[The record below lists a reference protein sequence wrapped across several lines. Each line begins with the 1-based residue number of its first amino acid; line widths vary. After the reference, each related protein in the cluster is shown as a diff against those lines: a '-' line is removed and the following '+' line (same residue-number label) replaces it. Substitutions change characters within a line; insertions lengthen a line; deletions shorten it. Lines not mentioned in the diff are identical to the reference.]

1 MINTK
6 LIQDLRLV
14 FFFIWLILMV
24 YGFYKHYK
32 NTDFKNISVLG
43 FTLAS
48 LVFFWCGY
56 ITAAMIF
63 GIEHLYLLPFMPF
76 RMLLLARW
84 CELNLIGVIGGCLI
98 PPALLWGIHKLLA
111 ACSKKYLRLCLTLTI
126 FLWTCLFCSGGA
138 SFLYVLS
145 RFIF

>member
-1 MINTK
+1 MINVK

-14 FFFIWLILMV
+14 FFFIWLILML
-24 YGFYKHYK
+24 YGFYRYYK
-32 NTDFKNISVLG
+32 TTDFKNISFG
-43 FTLAS
+43 HFTLAS
-48 LVFFWCGY
+48 FVFFWCGY

-76 RMLLLARW
+76 GMLALARW
-84 CELNLIGVIGGCLI
+84 CELNPIGVIAGCLI
-98 PPALLWGIHKLLA
+98 PPALLFMIYRLLIK
-111 ACSKKYLRLCLTLTI
+111 CVKKYLIFYAVLII
-126 FLWTCLFCSGGA
+126 FLWLGLFCGGVI